1 MKAALLACSVIA
13 MSCGR
18 AVQPP
23 PATVDGSPG
32 GGEDARLD
40 RDAPAMTSDAA
51 ASDGPSDA
59 VVAAC
64 KPANILH
71 GDGHH
76 NPGMDCMGSCHFHGF
91 SLAGTLYLADGV
103 TPASNATVTVV
114 DKNGFSQ
121 DIIASTNGNFFSYL
135 PVTFPVT
142 IQASMCPSVQVM
154 ITPATSGGCNSSAC
168 HGGVQGMAH
177 L

>member
-1 MKAALLACSVIA
+1 MLLACSVTA
-13 MSCGR
+13 MSCAR
-18 AVQPP
+18 SVQPP
-23 PATVDGSPG
+23 PATTDGSTG
-32 GGEDARLD
+32 SGEDARVD
-40 RDAPAMTSDAA
+40 RDGPVVTNDAA
-51 ASDGPSDA
+51 IDAPPDA

-76 NPGMDCMGSCHFHGF
+76 NAGMDCMSSCHNHGF

-135 PVTFPVT
+135 PVTYPVT
-142 IQASMCPSVQVM
+142 IQASMCPSIQVM
-154 ITPATSGGCNSSAC
+154 ITPATTGGCNSSAC
-168 HGGVQGMAH
+168 HGGVQGPAH